1 MFFRKYEIRTDNM
14 SMTSYESIKSSI
26 ELDFEEYIEEEGL
39 NVTQVSAKILEEDW
53 IRVSD
58 SLFTKT
64 LYFVSIAIESLKY
77 NGIADF
83 IYSKL
88 EDYIENTIFEENIDK
103 NDVEQL
109 LLDIQSCKKLI
120 KNKEYKIVETTYS
133 TKASVDYF
141 LGLRKD

>member
-1 MFFRKYEIRTDNM
+1 MGM
-14 SMTSYESIKSSI
+14 ASYESIKSSI
-26 ELDFEEYIEEEGL
+26 VLDFEEYIEEGL
-39 NVTQVSAKILEEDW
+39 NVTQVSAKVLEEDL
-53 IRVSD
+53 IRVSE

-77 NGIADF
+77 NEIADF

-88 EDYIENTIFEENIDK
+88 DGYIGNTIFEENIDK

-120 KNKEYKIVETTYS
+120 KNKDYKIVETS
-133 TKASVDYF
+133 CFTKAGVDYF
-141 LGLRKD
+141 LGLKDEP

>member
-1 MFFRKYEIRTDNM
+1 M
-14 SMTSYESIKSSI
+14 SMTSYERIKSSI
-26 ELDFEEYIEEEGL
+26 VLDFEEYIKEEGL
-39 NVTQVSAKILEEDW
+39 NVTQVSARILEEDW

-77 NGIADF
+77 NEIADF

-88 EDYIENTIFEENIDK
+88 DDYIENIIFEENIDK

-109 LLDIQSCKKLI
+109 LLDIESCKKLI
-120 KNKEYKIVETTYS
+120 KNKKYKIVETSYS

-141 LGLRKD
+141 LGLKAD